1 MVTEENVDKLSRDD
15 LYSLEQYSEVRPKF
29 RRDVMEHKRH
39 RVLQIGPA
47 VTLHFE
53 DRMTMQYQV
62 QEMLRVE
69 KIFDRE
75 GIEDELGAYNP
86 LIPDGSNW
94 KATMM
99 VEFPDA
105 DERKV
110 QLSKLIGIER
120 ATWVQVEGHDK
131 VYPIANEDP
140 FTISGTGIECMHPRG
155 SGDPAQ
161 DINCGC
167 TSISRYPD
175 DSMRSV
181 LDRYRAHGFLSY
193 DQLVKRDA
201 ARLEG

>member
-131 VYPIANEDP
+131 VYPIANEDLERETDDKTSSVHFLRFELTP
-140 FTISGTGIECMHPRG
+140 EMVAAAKSGAAIAMGVEHENYNHRLDAVAEGTRE
-155 SGDPAQ
+155 SLAADLDA
-161 DINCGC
+161 IN
-167 TSISRYPD
+167 
-175 DSMRSV
+175 
-181 LDRYRAHGFLSY
+181 
-193 DQLVKRDA
+193 
-201 ARLEG
+201 